1 MFYPREIIQKC
12 SKCFLE
18 NSMKLPLRIV
28 EKTEKCRK
36 ISKTTVR
43 KPSMPASVI
52 LRKLGRGMGRACRP
66 TIEGISR
73 TGPPKTG
80 IA

>member
-1 MFYPREIIQKC
+1 
-12 SKCFLE
+12 
-18 NSMKLPLRIV
+18 MKLPLRIV

-43 KPSMPASVI
+43 KASMSASVI
-52 LRKLGRGMGRACRP
+52 LRTLGRGMGRACRAFV
-66 TIEGISR
+66 EGVAR

>member
-1 MFYPREIIQKC
+1 MLLF
-12 SKCFLE
+12 FVLE
-18 NSMKLPLRIV
+18 NSMKLPLEIV

-36 ISKTTVR
+36 ISISTVR
-43 KPSMPASVI
+43 RASMSASLV
-52 LRKLGRGMGRACRP
+52 LRKLGRAMGHACRACV
-66 TIEGISR
+66 EGLAR